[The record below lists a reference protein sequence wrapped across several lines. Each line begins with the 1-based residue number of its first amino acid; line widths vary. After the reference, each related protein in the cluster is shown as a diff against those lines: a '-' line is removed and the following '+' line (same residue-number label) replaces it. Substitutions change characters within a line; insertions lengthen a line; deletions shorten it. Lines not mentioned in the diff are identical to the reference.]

1 MPRGRYTALL
11 GATVE
16 EVGLGFKPTRRAREK
31 EGQFQSLCLGVGST
45 MIGLNVLRLL
55 LGMQL
60 RGERLV
66 DRMVARSAIKLV
78 KPADIQIDGEIFKN
92 QKEIGLQVG
101 PAIRFIRTRP

>member
-1 MPRGRYTALL
+1 M
-11 GATVE
+11 E

-45 MIGLNVLRLL
+45 MIGLNVLRVL